1 MGINFIKKY
10 LDNLLIAVEKK
21 IKEEDPDTEFKFVRM
36 FLETEEYKNKMIKD
50 YQKKKFKFII
60 VSADK
65 FSQKVK
71 SGEIYK
77 TQTYKITIATEN
89 KSQDEGFNEV
99 TNLANQLI
107 DFFTSKPLAIEKR
120 DGYSYHVNLD
130 SIIGQLN
137 LELTTGDYWIYEL
150 YVTLDLPL

>member
-1 MGINFIKKY
+1 MATNFIKKY
-10 LDNLLIAVEKK
+10 LDNLLIVIEKK
-21 IKEEDPDTEFKFVRM
+21 IKKEDPETEFKFVRM
-36 FLETEEYKNKMIKD
+36 FLENEEYKNKMIKD

-65 FSQKVK
+65 FSQKIK
-71 SGEIYK
+71 SDEIYK

-99 TNLANQLI
+99 TSIANQLA
-107 DFFTSKPLAIEKR
+107 DFFTSKPLATEKK
-120 DGYSYHVNLD
+120 DGYSYHINLE

-137 LELTTGDYWIYEL
+137 LELTTGDYWVYEL